1 MFWTRTIK
9 LNKPTML
16 ISLHINFLSN
26 NTNYKLNVIIFIKK
40 ISDTHYFGQRARS
53 VIPNW
58 PFPRPSTQRAR
69 DETLSQNPH
78 RRCPPFTRPTPSF
91 VALPDPHSSLLSCS
105 SIPNPPPSP
114 PQVINPRPQIHRPQP
129 RHLLLRSSTLARKLT
144 ATASGLQLQW

>member
-58 PFPRPSTQRAR
+58 PFHLYSARAR
-69 DETLSQNPH
+69 RNPKSEPPPPL
-78 RRCPPFTRPTPSF
+78 PPFTCPTPSF
-91 VALPDPHSSLLSCS
+91 VALPDPLSSLVSCS

>member
-1 MFWTRTIK
+1 
-9 LNKPTML
+9 ML

-69 DETLSQNPH
+69 DETLTLL
-78 RRCPPFTRPTPSF
+78 PPFHTPHPFFRCAARP
-91 VALPDPHSSLLSCS
+91 A
-105 SIPNPPPSP
+105 
-114 PQVINPRPQIHRPQP
+114 
-129 RHLLLRSSTLARKLT
+129 LLLDVLLVDPKSTSISS
-144 ATASGLQLQW
+144 SGH

>member
-69 DETLSQNPH
+69 DETLSQNPAAAAPLSH
-78 RRCPPFTRPTPSF
+78 APP
-91 VALPDPHSSLLSCS
+91 LLSLRCQTH
-105 SIPNPPPSP
+105 SP
-114 PQVINPRPQIHRPQP
+114 PYCLARRSQIHL
-129 RHLLLRSSTLARKLT
+129 HLLLRSLTLGPKSTDHSHGISS
-144 ATASGLQLQW
+144 SGRPP

>member
-69 DETLSQNPH
+69 RNPKSEPPPPL
-78 RRCPPFTRPTPSF
+78 PPFHTLHPFFRCAARP
-91 VALPDPHSSLLSCS
+91 A
-105 SIPNPPPSP
+105 
-114 PQVINPRPQIHRPQP
+114 
-129 RHLLLRSSTLARKLT
+129 LLLAVLLVDPKSTSISS
-144 ATASGLQLQW
+144 SGH